1 MYLVKNKKFKNIFV
15 PPAAGDT
22 SLSIGACFKG
32 NVDLCIEKGISPKKF
47 IKPIK
52 NMYLGYK
59 VKDKDLIQYIK
70 KKRLFKR
77 YEIIKDVSS
86 KRIAKEISNGKII
99 ARCAG
104 RMEFGLRS
112 LGNRSILCDP
122 RNFANIQK
130 INSKIK
136 KRFFWMPFTP
146 TIIKEDFDKFIKN
159 PKKDCFKI
167 YGYGF

>member
-1 MYLVKNKKFKNIFV
+1 MSCVKILKLNNIYFSGGVAQNIKAIMYLVKNKKFKNIFV

-70 KKRLFKR
+70 KK
-77 YEIIKDVSS
+77 D
-86 KRIAKEISNGKII
+86 
-99 ARCAG
+99 C
-104 RMEFGLRS
+104 LR
-112 LGNRSILCDP
+112 GM
-122 RNFANIQK
+122 K
-130 INSKIK
+130 
-136 KRFFWMPFTP
+136 
-146 TIIKEDFDKFIKN
+146 
-159 PKKDCFKI
+159 
-167 YGYGF
+167 